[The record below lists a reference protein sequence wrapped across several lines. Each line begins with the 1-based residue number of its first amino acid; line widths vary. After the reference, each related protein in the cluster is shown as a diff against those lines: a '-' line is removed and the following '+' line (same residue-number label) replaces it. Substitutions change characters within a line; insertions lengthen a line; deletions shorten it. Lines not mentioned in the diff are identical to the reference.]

1 MHLIDAI
8 MAAGWAMQPRV
19 LSELLVLAERH
30 ERGEKVEPATVSQIV
45 SQRNA
50 LMADRM
56 AAFEGAIVPPAALTA
71 SIEESPIAPNAVSD
85 LAAQGKT
92 PAYFLVEDVAVVPI
106 QGVLAKHSTM
116 VNGMSQPVGM
126 AYSRIGRAV
135 SMAAEDHRVRS
146 ILLDINS
153 PGGMVS
159 GVQDAYSEIERAGK
173 TKPVVAYAHDTAASA
188 AYWLAAAAGQ
198 ILLSPAAVAGSI
210 GVYTIHE
217 DISGALA
224 DRKIKRTLIASGPHK
239 GAGAGG
245 TPLNSDQLAGLQ
257 SEVGAMAAQFFSYVG
272 KRRGLSDARL
282 GAVTDGR
289 VFIGPDAV
297 SMGLADKVVTP
308 REAIAFAQ
316 QRAQKPAGKVSMNWE
331 EINDSQIASMPKS
344 TIERVSKAHKLVPE
358 GSASTPPAKPATI
371 GELKAAFPGDPSY
384 ALDAAEKS
392 MSLLEARANYTGVL
406 AARLK
411 EAQDSSAA
419 LAAQVEQLKA
429 PTSASTATTPTA
441 NSATNPATNPAS
453 STQPKLAPAGIA
465 PLAQNGAENG
475 MAAVAT
481 RVREIM
487 DKNNCDRATA
497 LHKLATGN
505 AADKALHAAWRAA
518 KSPRLEV

>member
-135 SMAAEDHRVRS
+135 SMAAEDPRVRS

-173 TKPVVAYAHDTAASA
+173 TKPVIAYAHDTAASA

-358 GSASTPPAKPATI
+358 GSAPTTPTAPAKPATI

-411 EAQDSSAA
+411 EAQDSNAA

-429 PTSASTATTPTA
+429 STPASTP
-441 NSATNPATNPAS
+441 ATNPATNPAA